1 MNGTGAYRVLLLT
14 GLLLCLAFVN
24 ASIVAKERLMSQGR
38 LVYLELAPVDP
49 RSLMQGDYMALN
61 YRVAEQVRQA
71 LPKDQQCPAW
81 LSGLAPGKGR
91 VVIRLDDRRIGQF
104 VRLDEG
110 TNRAPDEIVLQ
121 YRIRAGKL
129 QFASDAWFFEEGTA
143 GRYEQARYG
152 RFRVAEDGEMLLTGL
167 NDARLQPLGGP

>member
-1 MNGTGAYRVLLLT
+1 MNGAGAHRLLLLS

-61 YRVAEQVRQA
+61 YRVAEQVRRA
-71 LPKDQQCPAW
+71 LPKDQQRPAW
-81 LSGLAPGKGR
+81 LPALAPGKGR
-91 VVIRLDDRRIGQF
+91 VVIRLDDRRVGQF
-104 VRLDEG
+104 VRLDDG
-110 TNRAPDEIVLQ
+110 RDPAADEFVLQ

-129 QFASDAWFFEEGTA
+129 RFASDAWFFEEGTA
-143 GRYEQARYG
+143 ARYEQARYG
-152 RFRVAEDGEMLLTGL
+152 RFRVADDGEMLLTGL
-167 NDARLQPLGGP
+167 SDARLQPLGGS